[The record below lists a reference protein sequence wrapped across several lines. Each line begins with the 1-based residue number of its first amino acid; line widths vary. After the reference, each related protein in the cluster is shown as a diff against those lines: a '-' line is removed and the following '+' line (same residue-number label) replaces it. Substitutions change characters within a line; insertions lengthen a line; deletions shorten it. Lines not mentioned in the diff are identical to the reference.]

1 MAKHIQHIC
10 MAEDDPDD
18 YYIFK
23 KVLNEVNSA
32 IKLTWFQHGEHLL
45 EFLKTGNDLPELI
58 LLDVNMPKM
67 DGHTCLVTI
76 KRDLSMLDIP
86 VIMFSTEISSSSISK
101 ASEAGALNYYQK
113 PFSLDEYRIVINEML
128 AALSA

>member
-1 MAKHIQHIC
+1 MAKNIQHIC

-23 KVLNEVNSA
+23 KVLNEVNGA

-67 DGHTCLVTI
+67 DGYTCLVTI
-76 KRDLSMLDIP
+76 KTDLSILHIP
-86 VIMFSTEISSSSISK
+86 VIMFSTEISSASIIK

-128 AALSA
+128 SSL